1 MLEFSNE
8 KIDLFKDFI
17 ENHDFFYIIGH
28 KEPDGDC
35 VSSCLGIAR
44 IIEKFNKKY
53 KLLSAGPFKKVE
65 IKKFEPLF
73 STDMDFLSEQ
83 ELKKTGPII
92 CDCSEISR
100 LGDINGDFSGFDT
113 FIIDHHKTSSDTASP
128 SIIDSLS
135 PAASLIVQ
143 ILYEKLIGKVDQ
155 KLAEILFF
163 GTMTDTGFFRFL
175 NETSANALKA
185 ITRLIE
191 AGANPRKTYD
201 EMTSGKSFDS
211 RKLLALH
218 LNHAEKYLNGK
229 LIITHEKMEETKKFA
244 QEGRDSDSL
253 YQALLSIE
261 NVEAVV
267 FIREDTESTCT
278 AGFRSKD
285 DVDVSKIAAKF
296 GGGGHKNASGLSC
309 QGRIETLI
317 PKIVEEFSK
326 VM

>member
-1 MLEFSNE
+1 
-8 KIDLFKDFI
+8 
-17 ENHDFFYIIGH
+17 
-28 KEPDGDC
+28 
-35 VSSCLGIAR
+35 
-44 IIEKFNKKY
+44 
-53 KLLSAGPFKKVE
+53 
-65 IKKFEPLF
+65 
-73 STDMDFLSEQ
+73 
-83 ELKKTGPII
+83 
-92 CDCSEISR
+92 
-100 LGDINGDFSGFDT
+100 
-113 FIIDHHKTSSDTASP
+113 
-128 SIIDSLS
+128 
-135 PAASLIVQ
+135 
-143 ILYEKLIGKVDQ
+143 
-155 KLAEILFF
+155 
-163 GTMTDTGFFRFL
+163 
-175 NETSANALKA
+175 
-185 ITRLIE
+185 
-191 AGANPRKTYD
+191 
-201 EMTSGKSFDS
+201 MTSGKSFDS